1 VRDLFG
7 EDILDL
13 RYYHFRRLEL
23 DGISLILTR
32 TGWTSEVGYEIYLLD
47 ASRGTDLWDRIMEA
61 GEPYEIRPTGPV
73 DIRRIE
79 GGIFNWGADMTYEN
93 NPFELGLGRLVDLD
107 TEADFIARDALAR
120 IRDEG
125 VKQKIVG
132 VDIDGDRLEMNATD
146 WPVSADGARGRVTSA
161 VYSPRLEKNIGYA
174 WLPVEHTE
182 LGTHVAV
189 ETPEGMRDATIAPL
203 PFFDPEKQ
211 IPKS

>member
-1 VRDLFG
+1 MAG
-7 EDILDL
+7 ENT
-13 RYYHFRRLEL
+13 YKVPVANPAGTTQVNVTAPVAGQ
-23 DGISLILTR
+23 DGIV
-32 TGWTSEVGYEIYLLD
+32 W
-47 ASRGTDLWDRIMEA
+47 A
-61 GEPYEIRPTGPV
+61 
-73 DIRRIE
+73 
-79 GGIFNWGADMTYEN
+79 AD
-93 NPFELGLGRLVDLD
+93 GRLVDLD
-107 TEADFIARDALAR
+107 TEADFIARDALTR
-120 IRDEG
+120 VRDEG

-132 VDIDGDRLEMNATD
+132 VEIDGDRLEMNATD
-146 WPVSADGARGRVTSA
+146 WPVSADGASGRVTSA